1 MHDSRAKNSQIL
13 YVRQFFPPPIAPIVC
28 HHSMNASN
36 SCNYFN

>member
-13 YVRQFFPPPIAPIVC
+13 YVRQFFPPPIVC

-36 SCNYFN
+36 NCNYFN